1 MAINKSSFLIAEAS
15 SGSCKTTLSLG
26 LMNALSRRG
35 MTVQP
40 FKCGPDYIDTQY
52 HSLATGRSSINLDLF
67 MSTEKHVKEIYSRYG
82 ADSDVNIVEGVMG
95 MFDGYER
102 MAGSSAELAEKLNIP
117 VILLVNAASTAF
129 SVAATIYGFIRF
141 RKNVKVVGVI
151 FNRVASENH
160 YAFLKDAC
168 AETGVPSLGYIR
180 KNDALKTPSRHL
192 GLSLDSVTEIERF
205 INAAAEEVER
215 NIDIETLLSLTEVD
229 SEEPQRYKTVVDDK
243 VVAVAKDEAFNFIY
257 PVNIEAFRS
266 RIVYFSPL
274 RDTSL
279 PDADMIYLPGGY
291 PELFADELER
301 NSGMRKAINE
311 YAESGGRILAECG
324 GMIYLT
330 EEIDGKRMCGVFPL
344 KTTMEDA
351 RLTLGYRKVNFPEL
365 NIRGHEF
372 HYSHTVPA
380 RENIPSM
387 AQQFNV
393 KGTLVA
399 TPVYRYRNT
408 FAGYTHLYWG
418 ETDIF
423 KLWN

>member
-1 MAINKSSFLIAEAS
+1 MKKSSFLIAAAS
-15 SGSCKTTLSLG
+15 SRSGKTTLSLG

>member
-1 MAINKSSFLIAEAS
+1 MAMKKSSFLIAAAS
-15 SGSCKTTLSLG
+15 SGSGKTTLSLG

>member
-1 MAINKSSFLIAEAS
+1 M
-15 SGSCKTTLSLG
+15 
-26 LMNALSRRG
+26 
-35 MTVQP
+35 
-40 FKCGPDYIDTQY
+40 
-52 HSLATGRSSINLDLF
+52 
-67 MSTEKHVKEIYSRYG
+67 
-82 ADSDVNIVEGVMG
+82 
-95 MFDGYER
+95 
-102 MAGSSAELAEKLNIP
+102 
-117 VILLVNAASTAF
+117 
-129 SVAATIYGFIRF
+129 
-141 RKNVKVVGVI
+141 GVI

-215 NIDIETLLSLTEVD
+215 NIDIESLLSLAEVD

-311 YAESGGRILAECG
+311 YAESGEDTGR
-324 GMIYLT
+324 MW
-330 EEIDGKRMCGVFPL
+330 R
-344 KTTMEDA
+344 
-351 RLTLGYRKVNFPEL
+351 
-365 NIRGHEF
+365 H
-372 HYSHTVPA
+372 
-380 RENIPSM
+380 
-387 AQQFNV
+387 
-393 KGTLVA
+393 
-399 TPVYRYRNT
+399 
-408 FAGYTHLYWG
+408 
-418 ETDIF
+418 DISDRRD
-423 KLWN
+423 